1 MHPYF
6 FFSTKYVIIQK
17 IAGIIEQLI
26 SIPKIYGM
34 EVPGLPY
41 RVWMFSALTQLIRKS
56 KPKITVNTHEI
67 ILIGFIMK
75 LF

>member
-17 IAGIIEQLI
+17 IAGIIEQPI

-41 RVWMFSALTQLIRKS
+41 RV
-56 KPKITVNTHEI
+56 
-67 ILIGFIMK
+67 
-75 LF
+75 